1 MLGDAFFVGL
11 PDCDDRISRKLL
23 KFHKEFFGHLT
34 DTIFI
39 KPRIF
44 VRGKHDMTFCSGTIS
59 KIIPLTARLRSFVAS
74 DQLTDLLNRKYYRDR
89 HRESGTRTYTTF
101 KASAVRVIPGNQ
113 Q

>member
-11 PDCDDRISRKLL
+11 PDCDDRISRMLL

-39 KPRIF
+39 KPRMF
-44 VRGKHDMTFCSGTIS
+44 VRGKHDMIFCSGTIS
-59 KIIPLTARLRSFVAS
+59 KIVPLTARFRSFVVF
-74 DQLTDLLNRKYYRDR
+74 DKLTALLTRGYCRDW

-101 KASAVRVIPGNQ
+101 KASAVRVIPVNQ